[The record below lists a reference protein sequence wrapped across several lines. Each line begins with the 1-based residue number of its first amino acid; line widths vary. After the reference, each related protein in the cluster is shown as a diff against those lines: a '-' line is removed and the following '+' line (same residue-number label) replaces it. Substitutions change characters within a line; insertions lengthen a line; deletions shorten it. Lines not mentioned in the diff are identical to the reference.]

1 MAAHF
6 TNVSTAYSQCEGL
19 NTLARTSG
27 ENLIKNLE
35 SDINNLKVH
44 WVGMDATIHIN
55 NLIKVYNALIDLI
68 AQAKESSAEAGNS
81 VIGVQGVIHS
91 NGGKVN
97 VGDVL
102 PSNRPDAATIATL
115 DDTDEFYC
123 DQGSKDDYTLL
134 VQICTDFDTFRN
146 QFASEK
152 DELMTNW
159 ISGAGKEKA
168 VEVFNNFESN
178 SDIYKSY
185 LINARD
191 NLEIAVNN
199 LATLY

>member
-44 WVGMDATIHIN
+44 WVGKDATIHIN
-55 NLIKVYNALIDLI
+55 NLIKVYGALIELI
-68 AQAKESSAEAGNS
+68 TQAKESSAAAGNS
-81 VIGVQGVIHS
+81 VIDVQGVIHS
-91 NGGKVN
+91 NCGEGN

-102 PSNRPDAATIATL
+102 PSNPPDAATIATL

-123 DQGSKDDYTLL
+123 EPASKSDYTLL